1 MHESPCD
8 PKSEIVDMLLNALS
22 ERDFMDQ
29 GHAKRLLP
37 SDTVYI
43 KTKSVNGIVV
53 KEGSINSHSA
63 ILARAFGVLAIS
75 NIDKSIKLIN
85 NKDELILDGE
95 KGIAIVRPSKNDK
108 VKYQENDRRKERK
121 LSISIAE

>member
-1 MHESPCD
+1 M
-8 PKSEIVDMLLNALS
+8 
-22 ERDFMDQ
+22 
-29 GHAKRLLP
+29 
-37 SDTVYI
+37 YI

-95 KGIAIVRPSKNDK
+95 KGIAIVLPSKNDK